1 MQQRETPDEQHVI
14 LDGFYRWTD
23 IKYGWPSVLTPTEVS
38 SVLAHSKKN
47 ERHLTS
53 CRTRQA
59 AAIKSLTSL
68 EALTHPEH
76 PLRER
81 ESQGITLY
89 LGEPSVFRSLDKDD
103 V

>member
-1 MQQRETPDEQHVI
+1 MMQQRETPNEQHVI

-23 IKYGWPSVLTPTEVS
+23 IKYGWPSVLTPTAVS
-38 SVLAHSKKN
+38 SFLADAKWY
-47 ERHLTS
+47 LTPS
-53 CRTRQA
+53 HIQQA
-59 AAIKSLTSL
+59 GAIKSLTSL
-68 EALTHPEH
+68 EALLDHEH

-81 ESQGITLY
+81 ESQGITLN